1 MQDKNQERFSLWDKI
16 TIKKGI
22 SFDLPQSQW
31 EEAQKDKTI
40 LIDKFDFY
48 SSVGT
53 IKEVRLRLSKK
64 YLSIIGA
71 QKDKVK
77 MVLKL

>member
-48 SSVGT
+48 YIGT
-53 IKEVRLRLSKK
+53 INEVRLRLSKK